1 MIRFL
6 VMGLI
11 AAGVFGGCS
20 AKEFNAGMDEAT
32 DGVVRVIRG
41 TNN

>member
-1 MIRFL
+1 MIRWIML
-6 VMGLI
+6 ALMSAMI
-11 AAGVFGGCS
+11 FGGCT
-20 AKEFNAGMDEAT
+20 AKEFNAGVDDAT

>member
-1 MIRFL
+1 MIRFAIFSAVIVAVL
-6 VMGLI
+6 
-11 AAGVFGGCS
+11 GGCS
-20 AKEFNAGMDEAT
+20 AKEINAGVNDAT

>member
-1 MIRFL
+1 MTRWIML
-6 VMGLI
+6 SLLGVVM
-11 AAGVFGGCS
+11 FSGCT
-20 AKEFNAGMDEAT
+20 AKEFNAGVDDAA

>member
-1 MIRFL
+1 MMRWMML
-6 VMGLI
+6 ALL
-11 AAGVFGGCS
+11 GVAMFGGCT
-20 AKEFNAGMDEAT
+20 AKEFNAGVNDAA

>member
-1 MIRFL
+1 MRFF
-6 VMGLI
+6 MMALI
-11 AAGVFGGCS
+11 AVAMFGGCS
-20 AKEFNAGMDEAT
+20 VKEFNSGMDEAT

>member
-1 MIRFL
+1 MRYFIFSVVAVAIL
-6 VMGLI
+6 S
-11 AAGVFGGCS
+11 GCS
-20 AKEFNAGMDEAT
+20 AKEINAGVNDAT

>member
-1 MIRFL
+1 MTRLIML
-6 VMGLI
+6 ALLTIVM
-11 AAGVFGGCS
+11 FGGCT
-20 AKEFNAGMDEAT
+20 AKEVNAGVNDAT